1 MLNFGKST
9 ETFVFYDTNRR
20 FIYFSSLRLS
30 KELMNL
36 QKSNQMKV
44 IFLLL
49 KIILFPLFGLYY
61 AIIFLRNWLFD
72 KGFMKS
78 ISPKVLT
85 INVGN
90 LSLGGTGK
98 TPHVEYLV
106 RLLSKKY
113 KVSTLSRGYGRK
125 TKGFILSN
133 EQATAETIG
142 DEPMQYYLKF
152 KDKINVVVCEN
163 RVEGVDEIQK
173 KFADN
178 QIVVLDDAFQHRK
191 IAPHFNLLLSDYNK
205 PFYADNLV
213 PFGRLRD
220 IRISAKRADAV
231 IITKC
236 PSLIT
241 EQEKEK
247 IRNEVWAY
255 TKADVLVFFSKIS
268 YQKITAY
275 ASNNDFDATKNIAIL
290 TAIAKPEV
298 FIKYLSE
305 KNLSIEKTFD
315 FPDHHAFTRK
325 DIDKIIQESHENL
338 QIITTEKDMVKLKP
352 QLSENE
358 IKRFF
363 YVPIEIEIENKTTFD
378 ALINAEIDS
387 FYNKN
392 SQK

>member
-20 FIYFSSLRLS
+20 FICFSGSLPL
-30 KELMNL
+30 KEPINL

-49 KIILFPLFGLYY
+49 KIILFPLYGLYY
-61 AIIFLRNWLFD
+61 AVIFLRNWLFD
-72 KGFMKS
+72 AGFMKS

-106 RLLSKKY
+106 RLLSDKY

-125 TKGFILSN
+125 TKGFILAN
-133 EQATAETIG
+133 EQATAETVG

-152 KDKINVVVCEN
+152 KDKINIVVCEN

-173 KFADN
+173 KFVDN
-178 QIVVLDDAFQHRK
+178 QIIILDDAFQHRK
-191 IAPHFNLLLSDYNK
+191 IAPHLNLLLSDYSK
-205 PFYADNLV
+205 PFYNDSLV

-220 IRISAKRADAV
+220 IRQSAKRADAI

-236 PSLIT
+236 PSQLT
-241 EQEKEK
+241 EEEKEK
-247 IRNEVWAY
+247 IRREVWVY
-255 TKADVLVFFSKIS
+255 TKADISVFFSKIR
-268 YQKITAY
+268 YQKVMDYVETATF
-275 ASNNDFDATKNIAIL
+275 NEKQNIGVL

-298 FIKYLSE
+298 FIKYLSDKSLKTE
-305 KNLSIEKTFD
+305 KIFD
-315 FPDHHAFTRK
+315 FPDHHAFSRK
-325 DIDKIIQESHENL
+325 DIDKIIKESDEKL
-338 QIITTEKDMVKLKP
+338 QIVTTEKDMVKLKP
-352 QLSENE
+352 QLSESE
-358 IKRFF
+358 LKRFF

-378 ALINAEIDS
+378 ELINAEIHS
-387 FYNKN
+387 FYKEN
-392 SQK
+392 S

>member
-20 FIYFSSLRLS
+20 FICFSSSLLL
-30 KELMNL
+30 KEWINL

-44 IFLLL
+44 IFFLL
-49 KIILFPLFGLYY
+49 KIILFPLYGLYY
-61 AIIFLRNWLFD
+61 AVIFLRNWLFD
-72 KGFMKS
+72 VGFMKS
-78 ISPKVLT
+78 TSPKVLT

-106 RLLSKKY
+106 RLLSDKY

-125 TKGFILSN
+125 TKGFLLAD
-133 EQATAETIG
+133 EQASAEMIG

-152 KDKINVVVCEN
+152 KDKINIVVCEN
-163 RVEGVDEIQK
+163 RVEGVDKIQK

-178 QIVVLDDAFQHRK
+178 QIVILDDAFQHRK
-191 IAPHFNLLLSDYNK
+191 IAPHLNLLLSDYNK
-205 PFYADNLV
+205 PFYDDSLV

-220 IRISAKRADAV
+220 SRNSAKRANSV

-236 PSLIT
+236 PSQIT
-241 EQEKEK
+241 EQEKDK
-247 IRNEVWAY
+247 IRREVWAY
-255 TKADVLVFFSKIS
+255 TKSEVLVFFSKIS
-268 YQKITAY
+268 YQEITSY
-275 ASNNDFDATKNIAIL
+275 ASKTNFDATKNIGVL

-298 FIKYLSE
+298 FIKYLSD
-305 KNLSIEKTFD
+305 KSLKIGKIFD
-315 FPDHHAFTRK
+315 FPDHYAFTRK
-325 DIDKIIQESHENL
+325 DIVKIIKENDENL

-378 ALINAEIDS
+378 ALINAQIHS
-387 FYNKN
+387 FYQEN
-392 SQK
+392 SR